1 MAEGRRIIYDDE
13 DNEIY
18 GKLRSSS
25 GIFNKLDIIDLFA
38 IALIYGKKAGK
49 RTKLGKN
56 AKGRVRSETIRS
68 SPVKELMM
76 VIAVEETGSMDVL
89 SDVNEYFRICEEYAK
104 TGIKLL
110 EQDYI
115 EDPEELL
122 NDMEMEMFEFYD
134 DVISKDIA
142 KNIAENS

>member
-1 MAEGRRIIYDDE
+1 MAEGRRIIYDDD

-18 GKLRSSS
+18 TRLRSSS

-38 IALIYGKKAGK
+38 IALIYGKKTGK

-56 AKGRVRSETIRS
+56 AKGRVRSETIRT

-76 VIAVEETGSMDVL
+76 VIAVDETGSMDVL

-104 TGIKLL
+104 TGLYALEEDYNNNPKTLFNQIEVEALRFFDSKIK
-110 EQDYI
+110 
-115 EDPEELL
+115 EDEE
-122 NDMEMEMFEFYD
+122 
-134 DVISKDIA
+134 
-142 KNIAENS
+142 